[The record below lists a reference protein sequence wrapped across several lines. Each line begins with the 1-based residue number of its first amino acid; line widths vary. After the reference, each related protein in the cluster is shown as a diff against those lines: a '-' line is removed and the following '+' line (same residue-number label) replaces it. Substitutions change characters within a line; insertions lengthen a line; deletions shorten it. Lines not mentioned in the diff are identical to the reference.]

1 MRKAFSEFEF
11 CESNDERLSVLRLDK
26 FRDKVL
32 VIAELVDQGLVAQPL
47 DVLHEVVRTRVT
59 CFTFASLLSVLWFS
73 RVNAY

>member
-11 CESNDERLSVLRLDK
+11 CESNDERLSVLDK

-32 VIAELVDQGLVAQPL
+32 VIAKLVDQGLVAQPL

>member
-11 CESNDERLSVLRLDK
+11 FESNDQILTVLRLNK
-26 FRDKVL
+26 FRDKFL
-32 VIAELVDQGLVAQPL
+32 VIAELVDEGLVAEPL